1 MIDPSRL
8 KSIPARPGCY
18 LFKNAAGEVIYVGK
32 AASLRARVRSY
43 FSSPNQQSAKVRAMV
58 ANAEDIETIVT
69 DSEIE
74 ALILENNL
82 IKENHP
88 KYNVQLRDDK
98 QYPYIC
104 VTTTEPF
111 PRVIK
116 VRSTRKDG
124 NTYFGPF
131 ADAGALNETLSV
143 LKKLFPYRSCDLV
156 IPAGTEPVLDRPCL
170 EFFIKRCTA
179 PCVRNTTQEEYGAVI
194 SQVLLFLQGKHDE
207 VVRQLS
213 TQMEEAAEE
222 LDFERAARIRDQVG
236 AIERVAQR
244 QKITTTRATDQDVVA
259 LAMDEGEASVEIFH
273 VREGKV
279 VGEENY
285 LLESEEAEPG
295 EALGAFLQQ
304 YYERATHVPRE
315 ILLSHDIGETDVL
328 EEWLRMLREGAV
340 AIHVPRI
347 GEKRRLVEMVAEN
360 ARERLEEHRLRWM
373 NDQQK
378 TTAALKE
385 LQDVLGLASLPNR
398 IECYDI
404 SNIQGTNAVGS
415 MVVFERGKPRNAE
428 YRRFKIKTVEGS
440 NDFAMM
446 QEMLRRRFKRH
457 ETDSEDE
464 SFGSLPDLIIIDGG
478 KGQLHA
484 AQEALTEVGRGD
496 LTVVS
501 LAKRLEEIFVPGRKE
516 SILLPRASQALYL
529 VQRIRDEAHRF
540 AVTYHR
546 NVRQRSSV
554 QSQIDQVPGIG
565 ASRRKALIKTF
576 GSVHGIRAASAE
588 EIAAVPGMN
597 RKLAETV
604 KEHLAGTGVTTR

>member
-1 MIDPSRL
+1 
-8 KSIPARPGCY
+8 
-18 LFKNAAGEVIYVGK
+18 
-32 AASLRARVRSY
+32 
-43 FSSPNQQSAKVRAMV
+43 
-58 ANAEDIETIVT
+58 
-69 DSEIE
+69 
-74 ALILENNL
+74 
-82 IKENHP
+82 
-88 KYNVQLRDDK
+88 
-98 QYPYIC
+98 
-104 VTTTEPF
+104 
-111 PRVIK
+111 
-116 VRSTRKDG
+116 
-124 NTYFGPF
+124 
-131 ADAGALNETLSV
+131 
-143 LKKLFPYRSCDLV
+143 
-156 IPAGTEPVLDRPCL
+156 
-170 EFFIKRCTA
+170 
-179 PCVRNTTQEEYGAVI
+179 
-194 SQVLLFLQGKHDE
+194 
-207 VVRQLS
+207 
-213 TQMEEAAEE
+213 
-222 LDFERAARIRDQVG
+222 
-236 AIERVAQR
+236 
-244 QKITTTRATDQDVVA
+244 
-259 LAMDEGEASVEIFH
+259 
-273 VREGKV
+273 
-279 VGEENY
+279 
-285 LLESEEAEPG
+285 
-295 EALGAFLQQ
+295 
-304 YYERATHVPRE
+304 
-315 ILLSHDIGETDVL
+315 
-328 EEWLRMLREGAV
+328 
-340 AIHVPRI
+340 
-347 GEKRRLVEMVAEN
+347 
-360 ARERLEEHRLRWM
+360 M